1 MKNKV
6 KAVILRIKTRDYFMF
21 MQPSMFMQMLS
32 KLATVL
38 LLTISTIA
46 TTLADEITP
55 NNAMVLRKIM
65 QELDNNMQLTNHAIT
80 REDWDVVAKTAL
92 LIAEHPEPP
101 FSEKLR
107 IMMFFGRDISRLKQ
121 LDGQTHQAAKN
132 LATEAKTGNRQNII
146 SSFNT
151 LEQSCTN
158 CHQQFKNA
166 FVKHFYKP

>member
-1 MKNKV
+1 
-6 KAVILRIKTRDYFMF
+6 
-21 MQPSMFMQMLS
+21 
-32 KLATVL
+32 
-38 LLTISTIA
+38 
-46 TTLADEITP
+46 
-55 NNAMVLRKIM
+55 MVLRKIM
-65 QELDNNMQLTNHAIT
+65 QELDNNMQLTNHAMT

>member
-1 MKNKV
+1 
-6 KAVILRIKTRDYFMF
+6 MF

-46 TTLADEITP
+46 TTLADETTP

-65 QELDNNMQLTNHAIT
+65 QELDNNMQSTNHAMT

-107 IMMFFGRDISRLKQ
+107 IMMFFGRDTSRLKQ

-146 SSFNT
+146 SSFRRVN
-151 LEQSCTN
+151 QN
-158 CHQQFKNA
+158 GG
-166 FVKHFYKP
+166 

>member
-21 MQPSMFMQMLS
+21 MQMLS

-46 TTLADEITP
+46 ITWADETP
-55 NNAMVLRKIM
+55 PKNAMVLSKIM
-65 QELDNNMQLTNHAIT
+65 QELDNNMQLTNHAMT
-80 REDWDVVAKTAL
+80 RGDWDVVAKTAL

-146 SSFNT
+146 SSFRRVN
-151 LEQSCTN
+151 QN
-158 CHQQFKNA
+158 GG
-166 FVKHFYKP
+166 

>member
-1 MKNKV
+1 
-6 KAVILRIKTRDYFMF
+6 
-21 MQPSMFMQMLS
+21 MFMQMLS
-32 KLATVL
+32 KIATVL

-46 TTLADEITP
+46 TTWADETP
-55 NNAMVLRKIM
+55 PKNAMVLRQIM
-65 QELDNNMQLTNHAIT
+65 QELDNNMQLTNHAIS

-132 LATEAKTGNRQNII
+132 LATEAKTGNRQDII
-146 SSFNT
+146 ISFNT

>member
-1 MKNKV
+1 
-6 KAVILRIKTRDYFMF
+6 
-21 MQPSMFMQMLS
+21 MFMQMLS
-32 KLATVL
+32 KIATVL

-46 TTLADEITP
+46 TTWADETP
-55 NNAMVLRKIM
+55 PKNAMVLRQIM
-65 QELDNNMQLTNHAIT
+65 QELDNNMQLTNHAIS

-107 IMMFFGRDISRLKQ
+107 IMMFFGRDTSRLKQ

-132 LATEAKTGNRQNII
+132 LATEAKTGNRQNIMR
-146 SSFNT
+146 SFNT

-166 FVKHFYKP
+166 FIKHFYKP

>member
-1 MKNKV
+1 
-6 KAVILRIKTRDYFMF
+6 
-21 MQPSMFMQMLS
+21 MFMQMLS
-32 KLATVL
+32 KIATVL

-46 TTLADEITP
+46 TTWADETP
-55 NNAMVLRKIM
+55 PKNAMVLRQIM
-65 QELDNNMQLTNHAIT
+65 QELDNNMQLTNHAIS

-101 FSEKLR
+101 FGEKLR

-132 LATEAKTGNRQNII
+132 LATEAKTGNRQNIMR
-146 SSFNT
+146 SFNT

-158 CHQQFKNA
+158 CH
-166 FVKHFYKP
+166 

>member
-1 MKNKV
+1 
-6 KAVILRIKTRDYFMF
+6 
-21 MQPSMFMQMLS
+21 MFMQMLS
-32 KLATVL
+32 KIATVL

-46 TTLADEITP
+46 TTWADETP
-55 NNAMVLRKIM
+55 PKNAMVLRQIM
-65 QELDNNMQLTNHAIT
+65 QELDNNMQLTNHAIS

-121 LDGQTHQAAKN
+121 LDGRTHQAAKN
-132 LATEAKTGNRQNII
+132 LATEAKTGNRQNIMR
-146 SSFNT
+146 SFNT

>member
-1 MKNKV
+1 
-6 KAVILRIKTRDYFMF
+6 MF

-46 TTLADEITP
+46 ITWADETP
-55 NNAMVLRKIM
+55 PKNAMALSKIM
-65 QELDNNMQLTNHAIT
+65 QELDNNMQLTNHAMT
-80 REDWDVVAKTAL
+80 RGDWDVVAKTAL

-146 SSFNT
+146 SSFRRVN
-151 LEQSCTN
+151 QN
-158 CHQQFKNA
+158 GG
-166 FVKHFYKP
+166 

>member
-1 MKNKV
+1 
-6 KAVILRIKTRDYFMF
+6 
-21 MQPSMFMQMLS
+21 MFMQMLS
-32 KLATVL
+32 KIATVL

-46 TTLADEITP
+46 TTWADETP
-55 NNAMVLRKIM
+55 PKNAMVLRQIM

-132 LATEAKTGNRQNII
+132 LATEAKTGNRQNIMR
-146 SSFNT
+146 SFNT

>member
-1 MKNKV
+1 
-6 KAVILRIKTRDYFMF
+6 
-21 MQPSMFMQMLS
+21 MFMQMLS

-46 TTLADEITP
+46 TTWADETP
-55 NNAMVLRKIM
+55 PKNAMVLRQIM
-65 QELDNNMQLTNHAIT
+65 QELDNNMQLTNHAIS

-132 LATEAKTGNRQNII
+132 LATEAKTGNRQNIMRSI
-146 SSFNT
+146 NT

>member
-1 MKNKV
+1 
-6 KAVILRIKTRDYFMF
+6 
-21 MQPSMFMQMLS
+21 MFMQMLS
-32 KLATVL
+32 KIATVL

-46 TTLADEITP
+46 TTWADETP
-55 NNAMVLRKIM
+55 PKNAMVLRQIM
-65 QELDNNMQLTNHAIT
+65 QELDNNMQLTNHAIS

-101 FSEKLR
+101 FGEKLR

-132 LATEAKTGNRQNII
+132 LATEAKTGNRQNIMR
-146 SSFNT
+146 SFNT

>member
-1 MKNKV
+1 
-6 KAVILRIKTRDYFMF
+6 MF

-46 TTLADEITP
+46 ITWADETP
-55 NNAMVLRKIM
+55 PKNAMVLSKIM
-65 QELDNNMQLTNHAIT
+65 QELDNNMQLTNHAMT
-80 REDWDVVAKTAL
+80 RGDWDVVAKTAL

-146 SSFNT
+146 SSFRRVN
-151 LEQSCTN
+151 QN
-158 CHQQFKNA
+158 GG
-166 FVKHFYKP
+166 